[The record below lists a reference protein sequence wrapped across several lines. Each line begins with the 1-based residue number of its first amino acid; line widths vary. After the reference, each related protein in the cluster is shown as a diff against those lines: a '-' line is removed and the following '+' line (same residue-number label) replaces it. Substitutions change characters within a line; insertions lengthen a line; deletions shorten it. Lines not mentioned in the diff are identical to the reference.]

1 MPNELRKYTSV
12 KDEDLTPLI
21 RVLTNNGKRVEVH
34 KAKGFIEGRFDYFY
48 EVFILGDTEE
58 E

>member
-1 MPNELRKYTSV
+1 MRKFKYV
-12 KDEDLTPLI
+12 YDIDLESLI
-21 RVLTNNGKRVEVH
+21 KVLTDNGKRVEVH
-34 KAKGFIEGRFDYFY
+34 KTTGFMDGRWCQYY

>member
-1 MPNELRKYTSV
+1 MRKYTNV
-12 KDEDLTPLI
+12 KDEDLMPLI
-21 RVLTNNGKRVEVH
+21 RVLTTNGKRVEVH
-34 KAKGFIEGRFDYFY
+34 KAKGFVEGRFDYFF